1 MVVCT
6 GKPTLAEESAWIWRL
21 LPLLVPVVWIEMK
34 QQQNKLIEVPVPPQ
48 SPRKNQTKEKKQKKK
63 RNKQANRAH
72 VTLTSSP
79 RSLV

>member
-6 GKPTLAEESAWIWRL
+6 GKSTLAEESAWIWRL
-21 LPLLVPVVWIEMK
+21 LPVLLPVCIEMK
-34 QQQNKLIEVPVPPQ
+34 QQQKKLIEVPVPPQ